1 MVINWYPG
9 HMVRARREI
18 QENVKLVD
26 IVAILL
32 DARAPFSCR
41 NQDLE
46 NIVQHKRIVYI
57 LNKADLADG
66 DKTREYLQRLSR
78 EGYLAVAMDSSSGK
92 GSREVLQAFQQAYQ
106 PIAEDLLQRGR
117 RVRPARVMIVG
128 VPNVGKST
136 FLNCL
141 VGKKLA
147 QTGAK
152 PGVTRGKQWIRV
164 REGLEFMDTPGLMWP
179 KVENED
185 QGYRLA
191 LLDIV
196 SENAYNQEEA
206 ALYLMSILK
215 QYPPLLEK
223 KLSDLPVQDMT
234 ELELLQALSRQRGH
248 LLKGGELDLLKSS
261 RTLLLEFRRGRWGK
275 ISLDE

>member
-1 MVINWYPG
+1 
-9 HMVRARREI
+9 
-18 QENVKLVD
+18 
-26 IVAILL
+26 
-32 DARAPFSCR
+32 
-41 NQDLE
+41 
-46 NIVQHKRIVYI
+46 
-57 LNKADLADG
+57 
-66 DKTREYLQRLSR
+66 
-78 EGYLAVAMDSSSGK
+78 
-92 GSREVLQAFQQAYQ
+92 
-106 PIAEDLLQRGR
+106 
-117 RVRPARVMIVG
+117 
-128 VPNVGKST
+128 
-136 FLNCL
+136 
-141 VGKKLA
+141 
-147 QTGAK
+147 
-152 PGVTRGKQWIRV
+152 
-164 REGLEFMDTPGLMWP
+164 MDTPGLMWP

>member
-26 IVAILL
+26 IVATLL

>member
-46 NIVQHKRIVYI
+46 NMVQHKPIVYI
-57 LNKADLADG
+57 LNKADLADA

-78 EGYLAVAMDSSSGK
+78 QGYLTAAMDSNSGK
-92 GSREVLQAFQQAYQ
+92 GSREVMQAFKQAYQ
-106 PIAEDLLQRGR
+106 PIAEDLLRRGR
-117 RVRPARVMIVG
+117 RVRPARVMIAG
-128 VPNVGKST
+128 VPNVGKSS

-141 VGKKLA
+141 AGRKLA

-152 PGVTRGKQWIRV
+152 PCNQRKT
-164 REGLEFMDTPGLMWP
+164 MDPGTGRFRIY
-179 KVENED
+179 
-185 QGYRLA
+185 GYPGPDVA
-191 LLDIV
+191 Q
-196 SENAYNQEEA
+196 S
-206 ALYLMSILK
+206 
-215 QYPPLLEK
+215 
-223 KLSDLPVQDMT
+223 
-234 ELELLQALSRQRGH
+234 
-248 LLKGGELDLLKSS
+248 GE
-261 RTLLLEFRRGRWGK
+261 
-275 ISLDE
+275 